1 MPAYGRTVPLLWAS
15 CLWKNRKN
23 LSRGIDHANTERS
36 KCALHYEYE
45 KNCAGTVQKTE
56 ERRENSQTVGG
67 TTVEAPMQGLVLSV
81 LVSQGEKV
89 KAGQELVIIEAMKM
103 ENPIVAPIDGTVESV
118 NVSKGDIVET
128 GNPIVTLI

>member
-1 MPAYGRTVPLLWAS
+1 
-15 CLWKNRKN
+15 
-23 LSRGIDHANTERS
+23 
-36 KCALHYEYE
+36 
-45 KNCAGTVQKTE
+45 
-56 ERRENSQTVGG
+56 
-67 TTVEAPMQGLVLSV
+67 MQGLVLSV

>member
-1 MPAYGRTVPLLWAS
+1 M
-15 CLWKNRKN
+15 RK
-23 LSRGIDHANTERS
+23 LYRIKIGEKVYEVELEEVTE
-36 KCALHYEYE
+36 KEGKVE
-45 KNCAGTVQKTE
+45 VIENKTE

>member
-1 MPAYGRTVPLLWAS
+1 MIKLYSIKKGEKVYEVELEEV
-15 CLWKNRKN
+15 
-23 LSRGIDHANTERS
+23 TE
-36 KCALHYEYE
+36 KEGKVE
-45 KNCAGTVQKTE
+45 VIENKTE

-103 ENPIVAPIDGTVESV
+103 ENPIVAPVEGTISSIEI
-118 NVSKGDIVET
+118 SKGDTVEA
-128 GNPIVTLI
+128 GDILVTLS